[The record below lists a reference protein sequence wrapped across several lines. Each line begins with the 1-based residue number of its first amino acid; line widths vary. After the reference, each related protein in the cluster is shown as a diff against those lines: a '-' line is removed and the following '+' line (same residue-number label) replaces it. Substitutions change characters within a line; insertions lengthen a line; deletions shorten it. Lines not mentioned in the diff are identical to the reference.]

1 MAARIKP
8 VAAGE
13 HSLAWEIGCR
23 GHSKQTF
30 AKAAGLSMNTITTA
44 LSGEAISPRSAKKIA
59 DALGMETT
67 ELFDFDEK

>member
-1 MAARIKP
+1 MVAQIKP

-30 AKAAGLSMNTITTA
+30 AKEAGLSMNTVTTA
-44 LSGEAISPRSAKKIA
+44 LSGETISPASAKKIA
-59 DALGMETT
+59 DALGMKPE